1 MIQEGLQVFLHLY
14 GVVFHLDEVDF
25 KSLLPNFILVIFF
38 CMFMCC
44 WVFGDLCNC
53 EYSEPALSPC
63 AMLLQQEREE
73 HEETPVVDDPPD
85 VNVALIISIVIT

>member
-1 MIQEGLQVFLHLY
+1 
-14 GVVFHLDEVDF
+14 
-25 KSLLPNFILVIFF
+25 
-38 CMFMCC
+38 MCC

-63 AMLLQQEREE
+63 AMLLQQEGEQ

-85 VNVALIISIVIT
+85 VNVALIIVIVIT